1 MNEDIQITNEELI
14 EENES
19 LLADR
24 KELISQIEAL
34 KLEKENLVSVIFS
47 MEILIM
53 YGEQSKPADFR
64 SIWVLEIIMDIEALL
79 LVLIGFFFGT
89 VLSTYLMLV
98 S

>member
-1 MNEDIQITNEELI
+1 MNEDIQIANEELL

-64 SIWVLEIIMDIEALL
+64 SI
-79 LVLIGFFFGT
+79 
-89 VLSTYLMLV
+89 
-98 S
+98 

>member
-1 MNEDIQITNEELI
+1 MNEDIQITNEELL

-64 SIWVLEIIMDIEALL
+64 SI
-79 LVLIGFFFGT
+79 
-89 VLSTYLMLV
+89 
-98 S
+98 

>member
-1 MNEDIQITNEELI
+1 MVFRPKCTKFAHQLHFYLYSIILL
-14 EENES
+14 ENES

-64 SIWVLEIIMDIEALL
+64 SI
-79 LVLIGFFFGT
+79 
-89 VLSTYLMLV
+89 
-98 S
+98 